1 MNKLKLFTHSK
12 EGNPAICGS
21 MEGLQYSVK
30 SERKILTKLIVVII
44 SQHIHISNHFLY
56 NLI

>member
-21 MEGLQYSVK
+21 MEGLRYSVK
-30 SERKILTKLIVVII
+30 INQRDR
-44 SQHIHISNHFLY
+44 F
-56 NLI
+56 